1 MFVDNINES
10 DDAGMETAPPS
21 GGLIPSNS
29 APSDVLN
36 NNTEVPRTGTEVM
49 ETEHLPDRTDT
60 NIKLSKT
67 IAVGSMSP
75 CSSVVDENVIKPH
88 PFTQPVKDDRSEQKR
103 QESEQQH
110 IISGSMETENRK
122 SKEPKKTK
130 ISELTQKFE
139 SSVNIEG
146 DTISQEISQSTK
158 LNLKREI
165 SSSSADG
172 SAGVSDE
179 DFSSSNDDEN
189 DDESDKEDP
198 LSDQQVK
205 NKTGKKKTNLSKVEK
220 DRLKKK
226 ERKERSKRRKL
237 NLPEEEPVNDKKEK
251 LTKKQKESTSLPYK
265 VSNLCIHPGAIV
277 ILIIW

>member
-1 MFVDNINES
+1 MFVDNINGS

-67 IAVGSMSP
+67 IAVASMSP

-122 SKEPKKTK
+122 SEELKKTK

-146 DTISQEISQSTK
+146 DTKSQEISQSTK

-172 SAGVSDE
+172 SARVSDE
-179 DFSSSNDDEN
+179 DLSSSN

-205 NKTGKKKTNLSKVEK
+205 NKTGKKKTNPSKAEK
-220 DRLKKK
+220 NRLKKK

-237 NLPEEEPVNDKKEK
+237 NLPEEEPVNDKKDK

>member
-1 MFVDNINES
+1 MFVDNINGS
-10 DDAGMETAPPS
+10 DDTGMETAPPS

-49 ETEHLPDRTDT
+49 ETEQLPDGTDT
-60 NIKLSKT
+60 SMKLSKT
-67 IAVGSMSP
+67 IAVASMSP
-75 CSSVVDENVIKPH
+75 FSSVVDENVIKPH
-88 PFTQPVKDDRSEQKR
+88 PFTQPVKDDRSEQER
-103 QESEQQH
+103 QENEQQH
-110 IISGSMETENRK
+110 VISGSTETENRK
-122 SKEPKKTK
+122 TKEPKKTK

-146 DTISQEISQSTK
+146 GTKSQEISQGTN

-165 SSSSADG
+165 SCSSADG

-179 DFSSSNDDEN
+179 DLSSSN

-198 LSDQQVK
+198 LSGQQVK
-205 NKTGKKKTNLSKVEK
+205 NKTGKKKNLSKTEK

-237 NLPEEEPVNDKKEK
+237 NLPEDEAVIDNNDK

-265 VSNLCIHPGAIV
+265 VSNLCIDPGPS
-277 ILIIW
+277 WS